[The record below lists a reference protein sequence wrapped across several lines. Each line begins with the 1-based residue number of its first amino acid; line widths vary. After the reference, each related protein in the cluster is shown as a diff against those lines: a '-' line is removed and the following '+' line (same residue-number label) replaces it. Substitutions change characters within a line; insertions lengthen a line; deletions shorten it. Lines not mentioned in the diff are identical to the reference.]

1 MGASGLYSDGLG
13 SLDLIGGN
21 VQVAGTLQSTGAAV
35 LVSAPQ
41 VSVSGLAL
49 SAAGLA
55 LIQASGPISLTNSTL
70 AGADL
75 MLAAGGALNTSRST
89 FKASGDARLTAGG
102 EMTLVAG
109 RVAAGGNI
117 ALSAVGDLTL
127 APASDSASSNEAGT
141 SRTTTRFS
149 RVALAAG
156 NSISAQSSAG
166 LLTLDGAQLSANSG
180 SIALQGLGLVLNAR
194 KDLTSETTVAGNTT
208 TKPSTE
214 TLVGVKLQAEG
225 DIAVLAS
232 GTGADQ
238 GKLFAAGA
246 TIESGNG
253 QVSLLAAR
261 DVNISHDI
269 TTDRFYERFYEI
281 NRSWFSKRVT
291 DKLKTSVD
299 ETVQP
304 SVISGRSVS
313 IGAGGALNLVG
324 SAIFSDGAVG
334 LHADGDLKLLSTAE
348 SDLSYSSSSVSKSGI
363 FGNGGLSITIGSKSS
378 SSVTSSA
385 SRVQHG
391 SSVASLA
398 GDIAAT
404 AGGQYLQISS
414 DLTAPQG
421 DINIVG
427 ASVAIKNDSDTTSV
441 LNLIRQRQSGLTLSA
456 SHPLIEVAQTVDQ
469 MAKLARRTD
478 NARYQ
483 ALGLLTAGL
492 TVYNNFKAFD
502 ADKLQ
507 AAADPLSGSGWGGWS
522 VNASLGSSSYSF
534 DSLTKTSTPISST
547 MDAGRH
553 LGVSATG
560 SGTAGGSD
568 SGDITL
574 IAAKLSAGNDLRLS
588 AARDITLAAAIGSSS
603 ETSQTRSSRAMGN
616 ESSLFGQIHCA

>member
-1 MGASGLYSDGLG
+1 M
-13 SLDLIGGN
+13 
-21 VQVAGTLQSTGAAV
+21 
-35 LVSAPQ
+35 
-41 VSVSGLAL
+41 
-49 SAAGLA
+49 
-55 LIQASGPISLTNSTL
+55 
-70 AGADL
+70 
-75 MLAAGGALNTSRST
+75 
-89 FKASGDARLTAGG
+89 
-102 EMTLVAG
+102 
-109 RVAAGGNI
+109 
-117 ALSAVGDLTL
+117 
-127 APASDSASSNEAGT
+127 
-141 SRTTTRFS
+141 
-149 RVALAAG
+149 
-156 NSISAQSSAG
+156 
-166 LLTLDGAQLSANSG
+166 
-180 SIALQGLGLVLNAR
+180 
-194 KDLTSETTVAGNTT
+194 
-208 TKPSTE
+208 
-214 TLVGVKLQAEG
+214 
-225 DIAVLAS
+225 
-232 GTGADQ
+232 
-238 GKLFAAGA
+238 
-246 TIESGNG
+246 
-253 QVSLLAAR
+253 
-261 DVNISHDI
+261 
-269 TTDRFYERFYEI
+269 
-281 NRSWFSKRVT
+281 
-291 DKLKTSVD
+291 
-299 ETVQP
+299 QP
-304 SVISGRSVS
+304 SVIGGRSVS
-313 IGAGGALNLVG
+313 IGAGGGLNLVG

-421 DINIVG
+421 DINIVA

-469 MAKLARRTD
+469 MSKLARRTD

-534 DSLTKTSTPISST
+534 DSLTKTSTPVSST

-553 LGVSATG
+553 LTITATG
-560 SGTAGGSD
+560 NGAAGGSD

-603 ETSQTRSSRAMGN
+603 ETRQTRSSSGAIGLGYSSAGGASFSLAASRSSGYSNGWGTTYWQSQLAAGETLALTSGRNTALNGAKASGKRVVGRVGSSGAGDLAITSPQDEDHYIAREQSYGLNISVPVPGTGGIAPPSLGLSRGQLALMAEYEAVRQQSAINAGSGGFDISVN
-616 ESSLFGQIHCA
+616 GHTHLRGGVISTEGAASASRLLTQTLSHESLQNKDVVQGSS